1 MAEQAKLQDMLSYTP
16 EQYYT
21 DEEMKLIR
29 KTFKD
34 NPELLKVLRKTFI
47 PTITDPELPLEEM
60 AKDAMLAGKNWSQV
74 PEMEK
79 GKLVTARQDAI
90 QFVAGG
96 LIFLKNVANLKEE
109 TEEERQRKAKQNSN
123 K

>member
-1 MAEQAKLQDMLSYTP
+1 MLSYTP